1 MKGLSRGLLRGYK
14 PSDGP
19 SLQALVATNRPEP
32 LEARLGHDEH
42 EQQHGHDPAPVHVG
56 DVPSEGRHARRV
68 RCDGNGFQVIV
79 KW

>member
-1 MKGLSRGLLRGYK
+1 MF
-14 PSDGP
+14 
-19 SLQALVATNRPEP
+19 QALVANNPPEP
-32 LEARLGHDEH
+32 LEARLGHDEY